1 MWCSTTFRAIC
12 GCTRWM
18 RRWNITRM
26 EVTSE
31 SDDIF
36 LTELQISNHSNLLS
50 WQFIATADFSPII
63 RPDDEGVIESL
74 CRVDEKGGLITKLFN
89 CIRPGS
95 VIYMLCAMGGLRLQL
110 QDNFIL
116 FRDKTKRLGL
126 LAGGTDIAPIIPI
139 IRAYSDHVRKN
150 GSTVPLHGL
159 NLIYA
164 VEGEHDLANMQV
176 LESKCCHL
184 ISYCSAYWT
193 YCSSNQYIDVV

>member
-1 MWCSTTFRAIC
+1 
-12 GCTRWM
+12 
-18 RRWNITRM
+18 
-26 EVTSE
+26 
-31 SDDIF
+31 
-36 LTELQISNHSNLLS
+36 
-50 WQFIATADFSPII
+50 
-63 RPDDEGVIESL
+63 
-74 CRVDEKGGLITKLFN
+74 
-89 CIRPGS
+89 
-95 VIYMLCAMGGLRLQL
+95 MLCAMGGLRLQL